1 MRSGPAV
8 GQAATVRLLLADSAS
23 LYWRAF
29 HALPDTITAPDG
41 TPVNAVRGFLDTL
54 GRIAQARGS
63 DRLVACWDDDW
74 RPAWRVELVPSYKAH
89 RVEEAGTVVEDPDAE
104 EVPDLLSPQI
114 PIIAEFCS
122 ALGIDV
128 VGAPE
133 CEADDV
139 IATLAIRH
147 SGSGDDIDIASGDRD
162 LVQLVGARVHL
173 LYTGGTAKSR
183 GGQPWVELDPTG
195 VKERFEVAPD
205 DYATMAALRGDPSDG
220 LPGIPGIGQRTAVAL
235 IDAFGSLDAILSAA
249 ETDPGKPLT
258 PKIAAA
264 LTEGADQV
272 RRAYAVTHL
281 SSRAHVPEL
290 APPREPDRDRLE
302 DLIDHYGLRASVQRL
317 LEAMGSGQGAEE

>member
-1 MRSGPAV
+1 MS
-8 GQAATVRLLLADSAS
+8 LLLADSAS

-29 HALPDTITAPDG
+29 HALPNSITAPDG

-63 DRLVACWDDDW
+63 DRIVACWDDDW
-74 RPAWRVELVPSYKAH
+74 RPAWRVDLVPSYKTH
-89 RVEEAGTVVEDPDAE
+89 RLEEAEGSVADADEE

-114 PIIAEFCS
+114 PIIVEFCS

-128 VGAPE
+128 VGAAD

-147 SGSGDDIDIASGDRD
+147 AEAGDDVDIASGDRD
-162 LVQLVGARVHL
+162 LVQLVNARVRL

-183 GGQPWVELDPTG
+183 GGQPWVELDPAG
-195 VKERFEVAPD
+195 VKERFEVSPE

-235 IDAFGSLDAILSAA
+235 IDAYGSLDGILAAA
-249 ETDPGKPLT
+249 ETEPGKPLT
-258 PKIAAA
+258 PRIATA
-264 LTEGADQV
+264 LIEGAEQV

-281 SSRAHVPEL
+281 SSRADVPEL

-302 DLIDHYGLRASVQRL
+302 ALIDSYGLRASVQRL
-317 LEAMGSGQGAEE
+317 LEAMESGQGAEE

>member
-1 MRSGPAV
+1 M
-8 GQAATVRLLLADSAS
+8 RLLLADSAS

-29 HALPDTITAPDG
+29 HALPDSITAPDG

-63 DRLVACWDDDW
+63 DRIVACWDDDW
-74 RPAWRVELVPSYKAH
+74 RPAWRVDLVPSYKTH
-89 RVEEAGTVVEDPDAE
+89 RLEEAEGRGADADVE

-114 PIIAEFCS
+114 PIIVEFCS

-128 VGAPE
+128 VGAVD

-147 SGSGDDIDIASGDRD
+147 AEIGDVVDIASGDRD
-162 LVQLVGARVHL
+162 LVQLVDARVRL

-183 GGQPWVELDPTG
+183 GGQPWVELDPAG
-195 VKERFEVAPD
+195 VKERFEVSPE

-235 IDAFGSLDAILSAA
+235 IDAYGSLDEILAAA
-249 ETDPGKPLT
+249 EAEPGKPLT
-258 PKIAAA
+258 PRIAVA
-264 LTEGADQV
+264 LTEGAEQV

-281 SSRAHVPEL
+281 SSRAGVPEL
-290 APPREPDRDRLE
+290 SPPREPDRDRLE
-302 DLIDHYGLRASVQRL
+302 ALIDSYGLRASVQRL
-317 LEAMGSGQGAEE
+317 LEAMESGQGAEE

>member
-1 MRSGPAV
+1 MRSGPAI

-29 HALPDTITAPDG
+29 HALPDSITATDG

-63 DRLVACWDDDW
+63 DRIVACWDDDW

-89 RVEEAGTVVEDPDAE
+89 RVEEAGTVVEEPEAE

-114 PIIAEFCS
+114 PIIVEFCS

-147 SGSGDDIDIASGDRD
+147 SGIGDVIDIASGDRD
-162 LVQLVGARVHL
+162 LVQLVGSHVYL
-173 LYTGGTAKSR
+173 LYTGGTTKSR
-183 GGQPWVELDPTG
+183 GGQPWVELDPAG
-195 VKERFEVAPD
+195 VNERFEVAPD

-220 LPGIPGIGQRTAVAL
+220 LPGIPGIGQRTAVSL
-235 IDAFGSLDAILSAA
+235 IDSYGSLDAILAAA
-249 ETDPGKPLT
+249 EDEPRKPLT
-258 PKIAAA
+258 PRIAAA
-264 LTEGADQV
+264 LSAGAEQV
-272 RRAYAVTHL
+272 RRAYAVTRL
-281 SSRAHVPEL
+281 GSRHGVREL
-290 APPREPDRDRLE
+290 GAPRGPNLDRLE
-302 DLIDHYGLRASVQRL
+302 GLIDDYGLRASVQRL
-317 LEAMGSGQGAEE
+317 LETMGSGQGAEE